1 MLNYVWL
8 GLLLLGIGAAFTT
21 DIIDQADNKY
31 RNNEPLELTLI
42 FTDDAGEF
50 RDSTYEALLS
60 ISSSE
65 FNKFY
70 NTNHQTDFTIPIKIS
85 YSVSEK
91 GHPLYISIQD
101 DSPEIWKKMA
111 EANGEEADIIGTIV
125 LGKQVEGNKF
135 LAEVVLEKI
144 TFTKMKD
151 VTAAALDY
159 AGTAV
164 NIALGLIGIMAL
176 WLGVMKVAEDAGLI
190 KLIANMLKPIT
201 KRLFPDIPTDHPAMG
216 SMIMNISAN
225 MLGLG
230 NAATPFGLKAME
242 EN

>member
-21 DIIDQADNKY
+21 DIINQADNKY
-31 RNNEPLELTLI
+31 RNNEPLELTLL

-50 RDSTYEALLS
+50 KDSTYEALLS
-60 ISSSE
+60 ISSSR

-70 NTNHQTDFTIPIKIS
+70 NTNHHTDFTIPARMS
-85 YSVSEK
+85 YSASEK
-91 GHPLYISIQD
+91 EHSLYISIQD
-101 DSPEIWKKMA
+101 DSPEIWKEMA
-111 EANGEEADIIGTIV
+111 EASGEEADIIGTIV

-144 TFTKMKD
+144 TFTKMND

-176 WLGVMKVAEDAGLI
+176 WLGSNE
-190 KLIANMLKPIT
+190 
-201 KRLFPDIPTDHPAMG
+201 
-216 SMIMNISAN
+216 SC
-225 MLGLG
+225 
-230 NAATPFGLKAME
+230 
-242 EN
+242 